1 MNTNV
6 IPLPGCN
13 AWVAGNHGGNLAAVP
28 ATNSKWN
35 ADALATEHGRFLAAK
50 VTAQNGDAATGT
62 DAASLCVAADGGW

>member
-50 VTAQNGDAATGT
+50 VTAQNGDAATGS
-62 DAASLCVAADGGW
+62 DAASLGVAADGGW